1 MQIMIGIVVKL
12 RDPLFHVF
20 ILPYMREATQRT
32 GVENNDFCA
41 DDLARDAV
49 VHSDFACT
57 FRKCQ
62 PNLLRYMRSK
72 LRQCKFDLDI
82 FLRQKRS
89 AHGVLLRMSE
99 YILYWGYTVKETPE
113 VSMVARSKIAME
125 YNVCVA
131 KSLACIA
138 RPACEY
144 IN

>member
-62 PNLLRYMRSK
+62 QNLLLYMREATQ
-72 LRQCKFDLDI
+72 RTGAENNVFC
-82 FLRQKRS
+82 
-89 AHGVLLRMSE
+89 AE
-99 YILYWGYTVKETPE
+99 YEGF
-113 VSMVARSKIAME
+113 
-125 YNVCVA
+125 
-131 KSLACIA
+131 
-138 RPACEY
+138 
-144 IN
+144 